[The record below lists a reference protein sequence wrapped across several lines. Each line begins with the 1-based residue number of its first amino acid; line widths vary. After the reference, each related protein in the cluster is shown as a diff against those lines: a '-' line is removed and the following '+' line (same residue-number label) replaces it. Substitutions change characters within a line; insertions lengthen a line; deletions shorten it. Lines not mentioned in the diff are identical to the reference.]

1 LVREWRRQ
9 GETEPNLEGEWPK
22 VYKVQVK
29 IKIVNEVNQVLN
41 RDQDT

>member
-1 LVREWRRQ
+1 
-9 GETEPNLEGEWPK
+9 

-29 IKIVNEVNQVLN
+29 IKIVNEVNQVLS